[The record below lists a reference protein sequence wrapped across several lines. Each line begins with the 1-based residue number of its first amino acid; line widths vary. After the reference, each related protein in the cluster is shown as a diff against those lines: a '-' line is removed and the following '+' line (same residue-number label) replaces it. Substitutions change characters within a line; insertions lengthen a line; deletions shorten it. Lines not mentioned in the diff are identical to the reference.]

1 MGWYDLICSLPTG
14 GWMHAHASAHR
25 LLHVCV
31 MFIHQRLYL
40 KSSGSI
46 KLAYCKNSVSRYK
59 NLCSVHCICRALGTV
74 VIGSFEINFQS
85 SCNTYIGCF
94 TLLII
99 AFFPHNNFF
108 KITLI
113 TTTALPLTLFWAWK
127 CVTNLRVLFAFLCK
141 CCTFFFLSVC
151 FVLFFR
157 GGIRWRCS
165 TAVQWLAPSPHSK
178 MVPGLNRLASWGL
191 SMWHVLLSD

>member
-46 KLAYCKNSVSRYK
+46 KLAYCKISVSRYK

-99 AFFPHNNFF
+99 AFFPTIFF
-108 KITLI
+108 QFLITLI
-113 TTTALPLTLFWAWK
+113 TTTSLTLFWAWK
-127 CVTNLRVLFAFLCK
+127 CVTNIKVLFAFLCK
-141 CCTFFFLSVC
+141 CFTFFCLS
-151 FVLFFR
+151 FFW
-157 GGIRWRCS
+157 GGGSDGGAARRCS
-165 TAVQWLAPSPHSK
+165 
-178 MVPGLNRLASWGL
+178 G
-191 SMWHVLLSD
+191 

>member
-1 MGWYDLICSLPTG
+1 
-14 GWMHAHASAHR
+14 MHAHASAHR

-74 VIGSFEINFQS
+74 FIGSFEINFQS

-108 KITLI
+108 K
-113 TTTALPLTLFWAWK
+113 
-127 CVTNLRVLFAFLCK
+127 
-141 CCTFFFLSVC
+141 
-151 FVLFFR
+151 
-157 GGIRWRCS
+157 
-165 TAVQWLAPSPHSK
+165 
-178 MVPGLNRLASWGL
+178 
-191 SMWHVLLSD
+191 

>member
-1 MGWYDLICSLPTG
+1 
-14 GWMHAHASAHR
+14 MHAHASGHR

-99 AFFPHNNFF
+99 AFFPTIIFFNN
-108 KITLI
+108 INNNNNN
-113 TTTALPLTLFWAWK
+113 TA
-127 CVTNLRVLFAFLCK
+127 
-141 CCTFFFLSVC
+141 SY
-151 FVLFFR
+151 
-157 GGIRWRCS
+157 S
-165 TAVQWLAPSPHSK
+165 
-178 MVPGLNRLASWGL
+178 
-191 SMWHVLLSD
+191 LLSLEMCNKFKGTFCFSL